1 MKNKILIIVLS
12 LLLFSGCQT
21 VKNSE
26 NLQGKIFKVYCDN
39 LRLVSLHQISS
50 SSDYYKQIA
59 QNSGNGSDVIS
70 QNAVA
75 SNLLW
80 EYITSGQRRTVN
92 ELKEYKWKGFQET
105 ISQLTEAN
113 DGIIGSLEKIKKVQ
127 SFEEFREVFTDY
139 STYRKILIWIPD
151 TFNQEINGKS
161 IEPLWSGKL
170 LKMSTEIDMC
180 NNQISVDYWDW
191 ESS

>member
-75 SNLLW
+75 SNLL
-80 EYITSGQRRTVN
+80 
-92 ELKEYKWKGFQET
+92 
-105 ISQLTEAN
+105 
-113 DGIIGSLEKIKKVQ
+113 
-127 SFEEFREVFTDY
+127 
-139 STYRKILIWIPD
+139 
-151 TFNQEINGKS
+151 
-161 IEPLWSGKL
+161 
-170 LKMSTEIDMC
+170 
-180 NNQISVDYWDW
+180 
-191 ESS
+191 